1 MGVKIR
7 SKGNERD
14 KHIHRVVLIA
24 MLPML
29 AHSLPVHAGTI
40 TDNFES
46 YAVGTTFPALQ
57 WSDVGAV
64 LPEPPVAPLPSA
76 TVITT
81 TDAFGNATQA
91 LSTVGALAAS
101 KGIFAPVPVS
111 LNYSLAADVRVD
123 RYSDHSDSTTSDW
136 AMQLTFAQVGIRNF
150 ATTPQAGIYA
160 SSLTQGW
167 RLFLISSNG
176 GAAFADI
183 DLGAAANTD
192 TWYRLELT
200 LDVNTGA
207 FHSRVSDIAKA
218 QLLIDRT
225 DVITNWQP
233 QDARFDS
240 FAFFGG
246 ELSPDDTVGN
256 IGIVDNVNIV
266 ATPVPEPGTVF
277 LLTTGLAC
285 LFVSGWWARTR
296 WARRIGNTKQDL
308 VSPANSRVSRR

>member
-1 MGVKIR
+1 MGTRIPR
-7 SKGNERD
+7 A
-14 KHIHRVVLIA
+14 VLIV
-24 MLPML
+24 MLVMV
-29 AHSLPVHAGTI
+29 AHSLPVHAGSI
-40 TDNFES
+40 TDNFQS
-46 YAVGTTFPALQ
+46 YPVGSFPAPQ

-76 TVITT
+76 MVITT
-81 TDAFGNATQA
+81 IDAFGNTTQA

-101 KGIFAPVPVS
+101 KGIFAPIPVS
-111 LNYSLAADVRVD
+111 LTYSLAADVRVD

-176 GAAFADI
+176 GAPSADT
-183 DLGAAANTD
+183 DLGGAASVG

-200 LDVNTGA
+200 LDVTTGA
-207 FHSRVSDIAKA
+207 FHSRVSDIAQG
-218 QLLIDRT
+218 QLLVDRT
-225 DVITNWQP
+225 DVIPNWQP
-233 QDARFDS
+233 QDGQFDS

-256 IGIVDNVNIV
+256 VGIVDNVNVV
-266 ATPVPEPGTVF
+266 AAAVPAPRTVV
-277 LLTTGLAC
+277 LVAAGLAC
-285 LFVSGWWARTR
+285 LLLLLRPSRAHTP
-296 WARRIGNTKQDL
+296 RR
-308 VSPANSRVSRR
+308 PR

>member
-1 MGVKIR
+1 MGTCISR
-7 SKGNERD
+7 A
-14 KHIHRVVLIA
+14 VLIVTLV
-24 MLPML
+24 MV

-40 TDNFES
+40 TDDFQS
-46 YAVGTTFPALQ
+46 YPVGSFPAPQ

-64 LPEPPVAPLPSA
+64 LPEAPVAPLPSA

-81 TDAFGNATQA
+81 TDAFGNTTQA

-101 KGIFAPVPVS
+101 KGIFAPIPVS
-111 LNYSLAADVRVD
+111 LTYSLAADVRVD

-176 GAAFADI
+176 GAASADT
-183 DLGAAANTD
+183 DLGGAASVG

-207 FHSRVSDIAKA
+207 FHSRVSDIAQG
-218 QLLIDRT
+218 QLLVDRT
-225 DVITNWQP
+225 DVIPNWQP
-233 QDARFDS
+233 QDGQFDS

-256 IGIVDNVNIV
+256 VGIVDNVNIV
-266 ATPVPEPGTVF
+266 AVAVPAPRTVVLVAVGFACF
-277 LLTTGLAC
+277 LLLLTP
-285 LFVSGWWARTR
+285 SRTHTL
-296 WARRIGNTKQDL
+296 RRL
-308 VSPANSRVSRR
+308 R

>member
-1 MGVKIR
+1 MGTCIPR
-7 SKGNERD
+7 A
-14 KHIHRVVLIA
+14 VLIV
-24 MLPML
+24 MLVMV

-40 TDNFES
+40 TDNFQS
-46 YAVGTTFPALQ
+46 YPVGSFPAPQ

-81 TDAFGNATQA
+81 TDAFGNTTQA

-101 KGIFAPVPVS
+101 KGIFAPIPVS
-111 LNYSLAADVRVD
+111 LTYSLAADVRVD

-176 GAAFADI
+176 GAASADT
-183 DLGAAANTD
+183 DLGGAASLG

-200 LDVNTGA
+200 VDVNTGA
-207 FHSRVSDIAKA
+207 FHSRVSDIAQG
-218 QLLIDRT
+218 QLLVDRT
-225 DVITNWQP
+225 DVIPNWQP
-233 QDARFDS
+233 QDGQFDS

-256 IGIVDNVNIV
+256 VGIVDNVNIV
-266 ATPVPEPGTVF
+266 AVAVPAPRTVV
-277 LLTTGLAC
+277 LVAVGLAC
-285 LFVSGWWARTR
+285 LLLLLRPSRAHTP
-296 WARRIGNTKQDL
+296 RR
-308 VSPANSRVSRR
+308 PR

>member
-1 MGVKIR
+1 V
-7 SKGNERD
+7 
-14 KHIHRVVLIA
+14 
-24 MLPML
+24 

-40 TDNFES
+40 TDNFQS
-46 YAVGTTFPALQ
+46 YPVGSFPAPQ

-64 LPEPPVAPLPSA
+64 LPEAPIAPLPSA

-81 TDAFGNATQA
+81 TDAFGNTTQA

-101 KGIFAPVPVS
+101 KGIFAPIPVS
-111 LNYSLAADVRVD
+111 LTYSLAADVRVD

-176 GAAFADI
+176 GAASADT
-183 DLGAAANTD
+183 DLGGAASVG

-207 FHSRVSDIAKA
+207 FHSRVSDIAQG
-218 QLLIDRT
+218 QLLVDRT
-225 DVITNWQP
+225 DVIPNWQP
-233 QDARFDS
+233 QDGQFDS

-256 IGIVDNVNIV
+256 VGIVDNVNIV
-266 ATPVPEPGTVF
+266 AVAVPAPRTVV
-277 LLTTGLAC
+277 LVAVGLAC
-285 LFVSGWWARTR
+285 FLLLLTPSRTHTP
-296 WARRIGNTKQDL
+296 RRL
-308 VSPANSRVSRR
+308 R

>member
-1 MGVKIR
+1 MGTCIPR
-7 SKGNERD
+7 A
-14 KHIHRVVLIA
+14 VLIV
-24 MLPML
+24 MLVMV

-40 TDNFES
+40 TDNFQS
-46 YAVGTTFPALQ
+46 YPVGSFPAPQ

-81 TDAFGNATQA
+81 TDAFGNTTQA
-91 LSTVGALAAS
+91 LSTIGALAAS
-101 KGIFAPVPVS
+101 KGIFAPIPVS
-111 LNYSLAADVRVD
+111 LTYSLAADVRVD

-176 GAAFADI
+176 GAASADT
-183 DLGAAANTD
+183 DLGGAASVG

-207 FHSRVSDIAKA
+207 FHSRVSDIA
-218 QLLIDRT
+218 QGLLLVDRT
-225 DVITNWQP
+225 DVIPNWQP
-233 QDARFDS
+233 QDAQFDS

-256 IGIVDNVNIV
+256 VGIVDNVNIV
-266 ATPVPEPGTVF
+266 AVAVPAPRTVV
-277 LLTTGLAC
+277 LVAVGLAC
-285 LFVSGWWARTR
+285 LLLLLTPSRTHTP
-296 WARRIGNTKQDL
+296 RRL
-308 VSPANSRVSRR
+308 R